1 MMKLLREKSQ
11 FYDFTMWKNVG
22 SLIIFKTGNNI
33 LMKENLEAN
42 NVTYKILPDNP
53 LETTIEK
60 INNSLKSLFI
70 YLKFKTL
77 QYGT

>member
-1 MMKLLREKSQ
+1 
-11 FYDFTMWKNVG
+11 
-22 SLIIFKTGNNI
+22 
-33 LMKENLEAN
+33 MKENLEAN
-42 NVTYKILPDNP
+42 NVTYKSLPDNT

>member
-22 SLIIFKTGNNI
+22 SLIISKNYNNI

-42 NVTYKILPDNP
+42 NVTYKSLPDNP

-70 YLKFKTL
+70 F
-77 QYGT
+77 